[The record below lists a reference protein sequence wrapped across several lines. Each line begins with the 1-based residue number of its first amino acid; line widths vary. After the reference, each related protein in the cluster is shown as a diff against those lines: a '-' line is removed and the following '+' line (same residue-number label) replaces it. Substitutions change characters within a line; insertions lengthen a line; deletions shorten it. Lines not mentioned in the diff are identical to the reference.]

1 MPKVIKIAADGTQ
14 SEYAGKTT
22 SAGAGDS
29 GEFVALDGSGK
40 IDSTMM
46 PVGIGQD
53 SVIAVAGEAL
63 AAGDFV
69 YFNGSGQVMKADA
82 DTIAKAAQ
90 GYVIV
95 SVSAAANATV
105 YFDDSNTALSSLT
118 PGAIY
123 YLSATAGT
131 VSTTAPTTAGHIVQE
146 VGFASSA
153 TNLRVSI
160 KKPVVRV

>member
-1 MPKVIKIAADGTQ
+1 MPKVIKIATDGTQ
-14 SEYAGKTT
+14 SEYAGVLA
-22 SAGAGDS
+22 SAGAGSS
-29 GEFVALDGSGK
+29 GEFPALDAAGK
-40 IDSTMM
+40 LDVTFFPTS
-46 PVGIGQD
+46 IGQD
-53 SVIAVAGEAL
+53 AVTAVAGEAL

-82 DTIAKAAQ
+82 DTLAKAAQ
-90 GYVIV
+90 GYVLA
-95 SVSAAANATV
+95 SVASSGTATV
-105 YFDDSNTALSSLT
+105 YFDDSNTGLSGLT

-131 VSTTAPTTAGHIVQE
+131 VSTTAPTTSGHIVQE

-160 KKPVVRV
+160 KKPVVRA